1 MSNRRE
7 NRNTSKAR
15 NFQYIQKAF
24 EQNWKATVSKIL
36 DGSLVMDNKGL
47 EFPNIW
53 EIEDLYVSRLE
64 EGNTMDNLNPKLEK
78 TGYREY
84 YGVITPEEVKI

>member
-1 MSNRRE
+1 
-7 NRNTSKAR
+7 
-15 NFQYIQKAF
+15 
-24 EQNWKATVSKIL
+24 
-36 DGSLVMDNKGL
+36 MDNKGL
-47 EFPNIW
+47 EFPNIR